1 MTIDFLWNSVN
12 EDDWNNQ
19 LLKYTNLIK
28 PQNLE
33 LEKEL
38 DCLNADLIKAM
49 PVNEFYNFLYDK
61 YFVWKYTSPKRLL
74 TTRRCLEQYK
84 QDDNILELESIQ
96 NLIFRY
102 NLNNISNCLNNA
114 RRIKG
119 LGIAGASGLLS
130 LLFPKYFGTV
140 DHFVVK
146 RLLEISNLKEHDVLT
161 KINPECISL
170 NYGVLLIQIMRDKA
184 AELNKKFESD
194 KWTPRKID
202 KILWCID
209 R

>member
-1 MTIDFLWNSVN
+1 M
-12 EDDWNNQ
+12 
-19 LLKYTNLIK
+19 
-28 PQNLE
+28 
-33 LEKEL
+33 
-38 DCLNADLIKAM
+38 
-49 PVNEFYNFLYDK
+49 
-61 YFVWKYTSPKRLL
+61 
-74 TTRRCLEQYK
+74 EQYK

-140 DHFVVK
+140 DQFVVK

-161 KINPECISL
+161 KINPEWISL
-170 NYGVLLIQIMRDKA
+170 NIGVLFLQIMCD
-184 AELNKKFESD
+184 
-194 KWTPRKID
+194 
-202 KILWCID
+202 
-209 R
+209 